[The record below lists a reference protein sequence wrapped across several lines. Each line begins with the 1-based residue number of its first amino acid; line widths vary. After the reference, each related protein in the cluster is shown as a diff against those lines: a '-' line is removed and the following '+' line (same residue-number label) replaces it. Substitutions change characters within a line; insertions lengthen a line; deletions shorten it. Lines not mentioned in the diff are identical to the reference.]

1 MWIWV
6 RIDFSAAFPLPSL
19 PAETKTSNQGV
30 TNHPP
35 APADARRTALDSTIA
50 ALPPTWDQLGPTE
63 AAAYPTEAQR
73 YAEQQA
79 ALGALATR
87 RAETRA
93 RLERLRAMERLLRPF
108 RDDGATRGHEDDG
121 GGAGATTLQQN
132 LVTRNGEV
140 EKELERMRML
150 LVRVAGRVA
159 QLPDR
164 PAASSAET
172 VPDLDEVERE
182 KVRHVLDSL

>member
-1 MWIWV
+1 M
-6 RIDFSAAFPLPSL
+6 
-19 PAETKTSNQGV
+19 
-30 TNHPP
+30 
-35 APADARRTALDSTIA
+35 
-50 ALPPTWDQLGPTE
+50 
-63 AAAYPTEAQR
+63 AYPTEAQR

-79 ALGALATR
+79 TLGMLAAR

-93 RLERLRAMERLLRPF
+93 RLDRLRAMERLLRPF
-108 RDDGATRGHEDDG
+108 RGDDDDGTTHNNEDDDCG
-121 GGAGATTLQQN
+121 GGGGRGGATTLQQN